1 MTDSTNVLVCQNS
14 FLKCT
19 VTQKGYGFLLYSKG
33 VCFVSY
39 NTVVNDSTGEYTEK
53 KSRFIAVL
61 HHIETEEQA
70 AEFLSDI
77 KTKYWDAR
85 HNVYAYVLRDGTVK
99 FSDDGEPHGTAA
111 KPVLDVIVG
120 NNLKN
125 VIITVTRYFGG
136 VLLGTGGLVRAY
148 SAAAV
153 DAVNNAVI
161 NTVCLCAEF
170 EIECNYNQFDS
181 VKNYITK
188 QVCLMLNTDYTE
200 NIVTCGYLP
209 DENFDN
215 FKNELT
221 EIFAGNIKIIKKREI
236 YYPL

>member
-1 MTDSTNVLVCQNS
+1 ML
-14 FLKCT
+14 
-19 VTQKGYGFLLYSKG
+19 
-33 VCFVSY
+33 Y
-39 NTVVNDSTGEYTEK
+39 NTVVNDFSGEYTEK

-70 AEFLSDI
+70 AQFLSEI
-77 KTKYWDAR
+77 KTKFWDAR

-111 KPVLDVIVG
+111 KPVLDVIIG

-148 SAAAV
+148 SSAAL
-153 DAVNNAVI
+153 DAVNNAEI
-161 NTVCLCAEF
+161 KTMRLCAEF
-170 EIECNYNQFDS
+170 QIMCNYNQFDN
-181 VKNYITK
+181 VRNYLSK
-188 QVCLMLNTDYTE
+188 QVCLVLNTAYSE
-200 NIVTCGYLP
+200 NIVTSGYLP
-209 DENFDN
+209 EEKFDN
-215 FKNELT
+215 FKNELI
-221 EIFAGNIKIIKKREI
+221 EIFAGNIEIIKKSEI